1 MKSMDPNPSRA
12 PALLDYLRR
21 PFSRSESGLL
31 LAIIVVAML
40 TMIADSQ
47 HVYWYRPKGSIQDIL
62 RQTAMLGIFSLGAA
76 IVIISGGID
85 LSAGSMIAFSG
96 TICAT
101 LMLLIQPDSFDPKIA
116 SPLRP
121 GVVALGICGTL
132 VVGLLVGSFHAWLIT
147 VVDLPPFVA
156 TLATLVGLRS
166 LARAMIENVTKLVY
180 GGAGSTQIQ
189 IHDDQFLEMTAS
201 VPLRVAIFLI
211 LAGVAWVLLSRT
223 VTGRHLYAMGGNESA
238 ARLSGIRTDGLKWFA
253 YCISALLSSIAGIL
267 YIGEQATA
275 DPQTLGQ
282 GYELFAIAA
291 AVVGGCSLKG
301 GVGTIP
307 GTVLGALFLR
317 TVIDGVAKVIKS
329 NAQVYEGLIV
339 GAVVVV
345 AVAFNQFREA
355 GRRGKK
361 FFGGALGWV
370 TILNLTLLAGV
381 LAAIFGQL
389 TDMNAKTLGMVAGSV
404 GLVVVLLVRFLEN
417 RRRSEVTP

>member
-1 MKSMDPNPSRA
+1 MVQNPSRA
-12 PALLDYLRR
+12 TALLDYIRR
-21 PFSRSESGLL
+21 PFNRSESGLL
-31 LAIIVVAML
+31 LAIVVVALL
-40 TMIADSQ
+40 TTIVDSQ
-47 HVYWYRPKGSIQDIL
+47 HVYWYRPKGSIQDVL

-85 LSAGSMIAFSG
+85 LSTGSMIAFGG
-96 TICAT
+96 TICAS
-101 LMLLIQPDSFDPKIA
+101 LMLLLQPDSFDPRIA

-121 GVVALGICGTL
+121 AVIVLGICGTL
-132 VVGLLVGSFHAWLIT
+132 AVGLLVGSFHAWLIT

-166 LARAMIENVTKLVY
+166 LARAMIENVTRFSGVY

-189 IHDDQFLEMTAS
+189 IADPNFLEMTAS
-201 VPLRVAIFLI
+201 VPMRVAVFLF
-211 LAGVAWVLLSRT
+211 LAVVSWLILSRT
-223 VTGRHLYAMGGNESA
+223 VTGRHLYALGGNENA
-238 ARLSGIRTDGLKWFA
+238 ARLSGIRIDGLKWFA

-275 DPQTLGQ
+275 DPQNLGQ

-339 GAVVVV
+339 GAVVVL

-355 GRRGKK
+355 ERQGKR
-361 FFGGALGWV
+361 FFGGILGWV
-370 TILNLTLLAGV
+370 TIVNLTLFAGV

-389 TDMNAKTLGMVAGSV
+389 MDMNAKTLGLAGGSV
-404 GLVVVLLVRFLEN
+404 ALAVVLLFRFLEG
-417 RRRSEVTP
+417 RHRTQGAL

>member
-1 MKSMDPNPSRA
+1 MKSMVPNPSRA
-12 PALLDYLRR
+12 PAFLDYIRR
-21 PFSRSESGLL
+21 PFNRSESGLL
-31 LAIIVVAML
+31 LAIVVVGLL
-40 TMIADSQ
+40 TMVADSQ
-47 HVYWYRPKGSIQDIL
+47 HVYWYRPQGSIQDIL

-85 LSAGSMIAFSG
+85 LSAGSMIAFGG

-101 LMLLIQPDSFDPKIA
+101 LMLLIQPDSFDPRIA

-147 VVDLPPFVA
+147 VVNLPPFVA

-166 LARAMIENVTKLVY
+166 LARATIENVTKLVY

-189 IHDDQFLEMTAS
+189 IHDDQFLRMTAS
-201 VPLRVAIFLI
+201 VPLRVTVFLVVAA
-211 LAGVAWVLLSRT
+211 LAWLLLSRT
-223 VTGRHLYAMGGNESA
+223 VTGRHLYAMGGNENA

-253 YCISALLSSIAGIL
+253 YCLSAVLSSIAGVL
-267 YIGEQATA
+267 FIGEQATA

-291 AVVGGCSLKG
+291 AVVGGCSLQG

-329 NAQVYEGLIV
+329 NAEIYEGLIV
-339 GAVVVV
+339 GGVVVI
-345 AVAFNQFREA
+345 AVAFTKLRQARQ
-355 GRRGKK
+355 GRLLLPGM
-361 FFGGALGWV
+361 LGWV
-370 TILNLTLLAGV
+370 TIVNLTILAGLLV
-381 LAAIFGQL
+381 MV
-389 TDMNAKTLGMVAGSV
+389 MNPTIGPAPSRIGVTAGSV
-404 GLVVVLLVRFLEN
+404 TLVLLLLARFLEH
-417 RRRSEVTP
+417 RRSKLR